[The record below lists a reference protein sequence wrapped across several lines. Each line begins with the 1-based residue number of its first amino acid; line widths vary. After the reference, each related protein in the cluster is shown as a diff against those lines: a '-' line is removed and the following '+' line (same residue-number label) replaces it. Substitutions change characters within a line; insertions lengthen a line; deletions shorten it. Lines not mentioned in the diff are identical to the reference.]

1 MNNLYKRF
9 KNYLPVHFEAKEGV
23 VFEFIFKSLCT
34 AIEAELEA
42 MKQEFRQHVENS
54 SGHTQFRNKSEFPR
68 KR

>member
-34 AIEAELEA
+34 AIEDELEA
-42 MKQEFRQHVENS
+42 MKQEIKNE
-54 SGHTQFRNKSEFPR
+54 